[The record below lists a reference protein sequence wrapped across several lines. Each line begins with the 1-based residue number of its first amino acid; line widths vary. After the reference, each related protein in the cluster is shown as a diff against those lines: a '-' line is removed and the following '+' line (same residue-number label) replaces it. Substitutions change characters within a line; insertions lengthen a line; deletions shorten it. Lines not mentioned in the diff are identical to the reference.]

1 MMGKKAPRLNAAS
14 EHGFV
19 LVAVLWILAALS
31 ALAMIF
37 SVYLSNTA
45 QALSANDVRLQA
57 EALVSGSLELTAYQ
71 LSLAGEKAR
80 PMLGSFH
87 FRLDNADIDV
97 SFVSETARIDLN
109 AAPKDLLANLF
120 AGLGAGPEDATQYAE
135 RIVGWR
141 TPPKADAAEDEVSLY
156 RAAGLAYSP
165 RQAPFAHVNELAL
178 VLGLPQALVDRALS
192 FVTVFSGQPKINVL
206 VAAPEVIA
214 ALPGMT
220 PSGLKEFLKERPA
233 LPNDMAAIATALGP
247 AQANAAIDKSDFFR
261 ILTTVKFANG
271 RRTASEVVIG
281 IGGEE
286 DPYRVL
292 SWQDEM
298 EAVTGHP
305 PKPAENGDDL

>member
-305 PKPAENGDDL
+305 LKPAENGDDL

>member
-1 MMGKKAPRLNAAS
+1 MMKRVPRAAAAS

-45 QALSANDVRLQA
+45 QALALNDVRLQA

-80 PMLGSFH
+80 PMQGQFH
-87 FRLDNADIDV
+87 FRLDGADIDV

-109 AAPKDLLANLF
+109 AAPKDLLANLLT
-120 AGLGAGPEDATQYAE
+120 GLGAGPDDAAQYAD
-135 RIVGWR
+135 RIIGWR
-141 TPPKADAAEDEVSLY
+141 TPPKADAAQDEVSLY
-156 RAAGLAYSP
+156 RAAGLVYPP

-178 VLGLPQALVDRALS
+178 VQGLPPALVDRALP

-233 LPNDMAAIATALGP
+233 LPNDMAAIAAALGP
-247 AQANAAIDKSDFFR
+247 AQANATIDKSDFFR
-261 ILTTVKFANG
+261 ILTTVKFDNG
-271 RRTASEVVIG
+271 RQTASEVVIG
-281 IGGEE
+281 LGGGEA
-286 DPYRVL
+286 PYRVL

-298 EAVTGHP
+298 EAVASRPTR
-305 PKPAENGDDL
+305 PAEDDNDL

>member
-1 MMGKKAPRLNAAS
+1 MMGKKAPRPNAAS

-305 PKPAENGDDL
+305 LKPAENGDDL